1 MEWDNRRTS
10 RKQEA
15 KNKRYRG
22 KEVREGEKEE
32 RKERKKGKGDT
43 GTDLG

>member
-1 MEWDNRRTS
+1 MS
-10 RKQEA
+10 RKQDV

-22 KEVREGEKEE
+22 KEVRKGEKEE

-43 GTDLG
+43 GMDLG